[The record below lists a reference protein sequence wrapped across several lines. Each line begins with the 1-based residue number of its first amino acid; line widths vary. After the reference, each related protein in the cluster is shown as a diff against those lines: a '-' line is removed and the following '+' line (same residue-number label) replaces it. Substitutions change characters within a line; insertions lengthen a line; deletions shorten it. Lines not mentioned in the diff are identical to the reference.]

1 MMSAGNEGEPQQQQ
15 QQQLTIL
22 LAEAGR
28 GNEQA
33 RQALAPIVY
42 EEMRRLAR
50 LQLRNSPRDQTLRTT
65 ALIHEAYIKLLGAE
79 VDWKD
84 RVHFYAVAARAM
96 RMILVDAI
104 RAAGRQKRG
113 AGGPQVTLD
122 EGMALS
128 APESELLE
136 LDDALRRLEEQD
148 PRKALLIELHYFGGL
163 SYEEI
168 AQEAGISEAT
178 VHRELRLAKAWLRQ
192 ALSS

>member
-1 MMSAGNEGEPQQQQ
+1 M
-15 QQQLTIL
+15 L

-28 GNEQA
+28 GNEDA
-33 RQALAPIVY
+33 RQLLAPLVY
-42 EEMRRLAR
+42 EEMRRIAR
-50 LQLRNSPRDQTLRTT
+50 MQLRGGRRDQTLCTT
-65 ALIHEAYIKLLGAE
+65 ALIHEAYIKLVGAE
-79 VDWKD
+79 IDWKD

-113 AGGPQVTLD
+113 SGGVKVTFD

-128 APESELLE
+128 APESAVLE
-136 LDDALRRLEEQD
+136 IDEALRRLEEQD
-148 PRKALLIELHYFGGL
+148 SRKALLIELHYFGGL

>member
-1 MMSAGNEGEPQQQQ
+1 MSAGNEGKPQQQQ
-15 QQQLTIL
+15 QQQLTML

-28 GNEQA
+28 GSEQA

-136 LDDALRRLEEQD
+136 IDDALRRLEEQD
-148 PRKALLIELHYFGGL
+148 PRKALLVELHYFGGL
-163 SYEEI
+163 SYQEI
-168 AQEAGISEAT
+168 AQEVGISEAT
-178 VHRELRLAKAWLRQ
+178 VHRDLRLAKAWLRQ